1 MKLIL
6 NIIWIGAFLW
16 ILIIDFVVIVLA
28 FAGDSLIWSLVFA
41 WNLLLIPVY
50 FLRNF
55 TKKLSG
61 DDYISVWFK
70 VLKIRFLNWKN
81 NSKQQMEEEIER
93 NSPKE

>member
-1 MKLIL
+1 M
-6 NIIWIGAFLW
+6 LW
-16 ILIIDFVVIVLA
+16 ILFFDMLLTIF
-28 FAGDSLIWSLVFA
+28 SLNGNINWILVFLF
-41 WNLLLIPVY
+41 NLILIPVY
-50 FLRNF
+50 FLRNY

>member
-1 MKLIL
+1 MKFVL
-6 NIIWIGAFLW
+6 NIIWIGALIW
-16 ILIIDFVVIVLA
+16 ILFFDMLLTIF
-28 FAGDSLIWSLVFA
+28 SLNGNINWILVFLF
-41 WNLLLIPVY
+41 NLILIPVY
-50 FLRNF
+50 FLRNY

>member
-6 NIIWIGAFLW
+6 NIIWIGALIFILFLDVIGLFAFVFGDADW
-16 ILIIDFVVIVLA
+16 EII
-28 FAGDSLIWSLVFA
+28 FA

-81 NSKQQMEEEIER
+81 NSKQKMEEEIER
-93 NSPKE
+93 NSPEE

>member
-6 NIIWIGAFLW
+6 NVIWIGAFLW
-16 ILIIDFVVIVLA
+16 ILIIDFVVIVSA

-50 FLRNF
+50 LLRNF

-81 NSKQQMEEEIER
+81 KSKQKME
-93 NSPKE
+93 